1 MNRARIDTKR
11 TSTLRHDERV
21 LIAIPT
27 YDEAENICALLATL
41 LDLHP
46 EAHIVVVDDNS
57 PDGTGDVVARLAGTD
72 ARVHVIRRDGK
83 RGLGSAYRD
92 AFGWA
97 LERQYTLVVV
107 MDADFSHAP
116 EQVSRLLEAVDGADV
131 VVGSRYV
138 HGGRIEN
145 WTLSRRVLSAFGNLL
160 ARATVGH
167 ALHDWT
173 SGFKCYRRAV
183 LESVGSTVIESDG
196 YAFQVEILF
205 HCLRAGFKVREVPIT
220 FVDRRRGQ
228 TKMSDAEVVEA
239 SRLLLRLAWARWHRA
254 R

>member
-1 MNRARIDTKR
+1 M
-11 TSTLRHDERV
+11 RHDERL

-27 YDEAENICALLATL
+27 YDEAENVCTLLAAL

-46 EAHIVVVDDNS
+46 QAHIVVVDDNS
-57 PDGTGDVVARLAGTD
+57 PDGTGDIVARLAEAD

-83 RGLGSAYRD
+83 RGLGSAYRA

-97 LERQYTLVVV
+97 LERTYTLVVV

-116 EQVSRLLEAVDGADV
+116 EQVSRLLEAVDDV
-131 VVGSRYV
+131 DVAVGSRYV
-138 HGGRIEN
+138 PGGRIKN
-145 WTLSRRVLSAFGNLL
+145 WPLSRRALSAIGNLV
-160 ARATVGH
+160 ARAMVGR

-173 SGFKCYRRAV
+173 SGFKCYRRTA
-183 LESVGSTVIESDG
+183 LESVHSTAIESAG
-196 YAFQVEILF
+196 YAFQIEILF

-220 FVDRRRGQ
+220 FVDRRRGT
-228 TKMSDAEVVEA
+228 TKMSNAVVVEA
-239 SRLLLRLAWARWHRA
+239 VRLLLRLAWARWSGA